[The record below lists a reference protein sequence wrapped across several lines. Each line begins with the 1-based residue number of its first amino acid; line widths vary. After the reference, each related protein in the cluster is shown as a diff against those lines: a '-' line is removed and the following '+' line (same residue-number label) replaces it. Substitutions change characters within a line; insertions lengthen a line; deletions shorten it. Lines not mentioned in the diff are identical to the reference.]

1 METEYQNKPGKSIP
15 GFPKKWTLGFQL
27 IVLIIIL
34 ALVGAGVYYGYPYL
48 NNASKGNKA
57 DLRAGFNNF
66 VGFAP
71 GIDINGGAAPNK
83 ESRMYKEFG
92 LTFEAIRMD
101 DMQKLNDALKNG
113 DLDFIFTTTDISP
126 IGMDRTSDLAKMSV
140 MQFLKIDDSRGADVF
155 IVDRSINTVADL
167 KGKKIACALGWPSNT
182 LLHATLEAGGLT
194 EEDVKIL
201 PMGDPFAAKTAFTTG
216 NADATVVWSPDD
228 EECLKSRDAKV
239 LTSTDLLPNIIM
251 DGFIA
256 RKDVL
261 EKKKDLFIKLSRAWL
276 TANSEMKDPSKMAQA
291 AQTYKKAFQVPD
303 DVSIILGGMKK
314 IHYATY
320 GDNVNF
326 FGLSTDFTG
335 ITGQQLYTKM
345 ARVYKTGYG
354 NKLTNIVPWAEASY
368 PGIVQEISDLKGDAH
383 AAEGQIQFEAPTTA
397 DVKAPAVAIKPV
409 IINFA
414 TGSWALTSEMKEK
427 IENQLG
433 QLSVEFAGMKVR
445 IEGNTDNVGSA
456 AMNRELSQKRAKSVG
471 DYLVKTYNFDP
482 NRFIIVG
489 NGPDKPVSD
498 NNTEDR
504 KSCKP
509 PDRVPAIGKIIGKP
523 PPATRDPA

>member
-1 METEYQNKPGKSIP
+1 MATDYQSKPGKSIP
-15 GFPKKWTLGFQL
+15 GFPKHWTFGFQL
-27 IVLIIIL
+27 IILLLIL
-34 ALVGAGVYYGYPYL
+34 GAIGAAVYFGYPYL
-48 NNASKGNKA
+48 NKASKGNVA

-71 GIDINGGAAPNK
+71 GIDMNGGAKPNK

-126 IGMDRTSDLAKMSV
+126 IGMDRSSDLAKMSV

-155 IVDRSINTVADL
+155 IVDESIGSVADL

-194 EEDVKIL
+194 ENDVQIL
-201 PMGDPFAAKTAFTTG
+201 PMADPFAAKTAFTTG

-228 EECLKSRDAKV
+228 QECLRSRAAKV
-239 LTSTDLLPNIIM
+239 LTSTELLPNIIM

-256 RKDVL
+256 RKEVL
-261 EKKKDLFIKLSRAWL
+261 ENKKELFVKLSRAWL
-276 TANSEMKDPSKMAQA
+276 TANAEMKDPARMAKA
-291 AQTYKKAFQVPD
+291 AQTYKIAFEVPD
-303 DVSIILGGMKK
+303 DVTVILDGMKK
-314 IHYATY
+314 IHFATY
-320 GDNVNF
+320 GDNINF

-335 ITGQQLYTKM
+335 ISGQQLYTKM
-345 ARVYKTGYG
+345 ARVYKSGYG
-354 NKLTNIVPWAEASY
+354 NNLNNIVPWAEASF
-368 PGIVQEISDLKGDAH
+368 PGIVQAITDLGGDAH
-383 AAEGQIQFEAPTTA
+383 AAESAISFDAPTAA
-397 DVKAPAVAIKPV
+397 DQTAPALAIKPI

-414 TGSWALTSEMKEK
+414 TGSWALAPDMKDK

-445 IEGNTDNVGSA
+445 IEGNTDNVGGA
-456 AMNRELSQKRAKSVG
+456 DMNRELSKKRAKAVA
-471 DYLVKTYNFDP
+471 DFLVKTYNFDP
-482 NRFIIVG
+482 DRFIITG
-489 NGPDKPVSD
+489 NGPDKPVAD
-498 NNTEDR
+498 NNTEEGR
-504 KSCKP
+504 AAN
-509 PDRVPAIGKIIGKP
+509 RRTEFQLLGK
-523 PPATRDPA
+523 

>member
-1 METEYQNKPGKSIP
+1 MATDYQTKPGMSIP
-15 GFPKKWTLGFQL
+15 GFPKKWTMGFQL
-27 IVLIIIL
+27 IVLVLIL
-34 ALVGAGVYYGYPYL
+34 GVVGGGVYFGYPYL
-48 NNASKGNKA
+48 NKASKGNKA

-71 GIDINGGAAPNK
+71 GIDMNGGAAPNK
-83 ESRMYKEFG
+83 TSRMFKEFG
-92 LTFEAIRMD
+92 VTFEAVRMD

-126 IGMDRTSDLAKMSV
+126 IGMDRSSDLAKMSV
-140 MQFLKIDDSRGADVF
+140 VQFLKIDDSRGADVF
-155 IVDRSINTVADL
+155 IVDKSINTVADL

-194 EEDVKIL
+194 EQDVQIL

-276 TANSEMKDPSKMAQA
+276 VANSEMQDPAKMAKA
-291 AQTYKKAFQVPD
+291 AQTYKTAFEVPD
-303 DVSIILGGMKK
+303 DVNIILGGMKK
-314 IHYATY
+314 IHFATY
-320 GDNVNF
+320 GDNINF
-326 FGLSTDFTG
+326 FGLSTDYTG

-354 NKLTNIVPWAEASY
+354 NKLTNVVPWAEFSY
-368 PGIVQEISDLKGDAH
+368 PGVIQAINDLQGDAH
-383 AAEGQIQFEAPTTA
+383 KAEGQIQFAAPTAA
-397 DVKAPAVAIKPV
+397 DATAPAVAIKPV

-414 TGSWALTSEMKEK
+414 TGSWGLSAEMKEK

-445 IEGNTDNVGSA
+445 IEGNTDNIGNA
-456 AMNRELSQKRAKSVG
+456 EMNKELSRKRAKSVA
-471 DYLVKTYNFDP
+471 DYLVKTYSFDP
-482 NRFIIVG
+482 NRFVIVG
-489 NGPDKPVSD
+489 NGQDKPVGS
-498 NNTEDR
+498 NNSEEGRAANRRTEFQLL
-504 KSCKP
+504 
-509 PDRVPAIGKIIGKP
+509 GK
-523 PPATRDPA
+523 

>member
-1 METEYQNKPGKSIP
+1 MTTDYQNQPGKSIP
-15 GFPKKWTLGFQL
+15 GFPKKWTFGFQL
-27 IVLIIIL
+27 IVLLIVI
-34 ALVGAGVYYGYPYL
+34 AAVGAGVYFGYPYL
-48 NNASKGNKA
+48 NKASKGGAA
-57 DLRAGFNNF
+57 DLRGGFNNF

-71 GIDINGGAAPNK
+71 GIHMNGGAAPNK
-83 ESRMYKEFG
+83 TSRMYTEFG
-92 LTFEAIRMD
+92 LTFEAVRMD

-126 IGMDRTSDLAKMSV
+126 IGMDRSSDLAKMSV
-140 MQFLKIDDSRGADVF
+140 VQFLKIDDSRGADVF
-155 IVDRSINTVADL
+155 IVDKSINTVADL
-167 KGKKIACALGWPSNT
+167 RGKKIACALGWPSNT

-194 EEDVKIL
+194 EQDVTIL

-239 LTSTDLLPNIIM
+239 LTSTSLLPNIIM

-256 RKDVL
+256 RKEVL
-261 EKKKDLFIKLSRAWL
+261 EEKKDLFIKLSRAWL
-276 TANSEMKDPSKMAQA
+276 VANAEMSDPEKMAQA
-291 AQTYKKAFQVPD
+291 AQTYKTAFEVPD
-303 DVSIILGGMKK
+303 DVSIILDGMKK
-314 IHYATY
+314 IHFANY

-335 ITGQQLYTKM
+335 ISGQQLYTKM

-354 NKLTNIVPWAEASY
+354 NTLTNIVPWAEASY
-368 PGIVQEISDLKGDAH
+368 PGIIQAITDLQGPGH
-383 AAEGQIQFEAPTTA
+383 VGEGQIAFDAPTSA
-397 DVKAPAVAIKPV
+397 DEKAPAVAIKPI

-414 TGSWALTSEMKEK
+414 TGSWALTPDMKDK

-456 AMNRELSQKRAKSVG
+456 EMNRDLSRKRAKSVA

-489 NGPDKPVSD
+489 NGPDKPVAD
-498 NNTEDR
+498 NNTDE
-504 KSCKP
+504 
-509 PDRVPAIGKIIGKP
+509 GKAANRRTEFQLLGQ
-523 PPATRDPA
+523 

>member
-1 METEYQNKPGKSIP
+1 MATTYQDKPGKSIP
-15 GFPKKWTLGFQL
+15 GFPKSWTFGFQL
-27 IVLIIIL
+27 LVLLLI
-34 ALVGAGVYYGYPYL
+34 VGAIGSGVYFGYPSL
-48 NNASKGNKA
+48 NKSLKGNKA
-57 DLRAGFNNF
+57 DLRGGFNNF

-71 GIDINGGAAPNK
+71 GIDMNGGAAPNK
-83 ESRMYKEFG
+83 TSRMYTEFG
-92 LTFEAIRMD
+92 LTFEAVRMD

-126 IGMDRTSDLAKMSV
+126 IGMDRSSDLAKISV

-155 IVDRSINTVADL
+155 IVDESINSVADL

-194 EEDVKIL
+194 EQDVEIL

-228 EECLKSRDAKV
+228 QECLKSRAAKI

-256 RKDVL
+256 RKEVL
-261 EKKKDLFIKLSRAWL
+261 EQKKELFVKLSRAWL
-276 TANSEMKDPSKMAQA
+276 TANSEMKDPAKMAKA
-291 AQTYKKAFQVPD
+291 AQTYKTAFQVPD
-303 DVSIILGGMKK
+303 DVSIVLDGMQK
-314 IHYATY
+314 IHFANY

-326 FGLSTDFTG
+326 FGLSTDYTG

-354 NKLTNIVPWAEASY
+354 NNLTNIVPWAEASY
-368 PGIVQEISDLKGDAH
+368 PGIVQAINDLTGDAH
-383 AAEGQIQFEAPTTA
+383 APEGQIQFAAPTAA
-397 DVKAPAVAIKPV
+397 DTKTVAVAIKPI

-414 TGSWALTSEMKEK
+414 TGSWALTSDTKDK

-456 AMNRELSQKRAKSVG
+456 EMNRDLSYKRAKAVA
-471 DYLVKTYNFDP
+471 DFLVKTYSFDK

-489 NGPDKPVSD
+489 NGPDKPIST
-498 NNTEDR
+498 NNTEE
-504 KSCKP
+504 
-509 PDRVPAIGKIIGKP
+509 GKAANRRTEFQLLGK
-523 PPATRDPA
+523 

>member
-1 METEYQNKPGKSIP
+1 MATDYQNTPGRSIP
-15 GFPKKWTLGFQL
+15 GFPKKWTFGFQL

-34 ALVGAGVYYGYPYL
+34 AGVGAGVYYGYPYL
-48 NNASKGNKA
+48 KSTSKGNTA

-71 GIDINGGAAPNK
+71 GINMNGGAAPNK
-83 ESRMYKEFG
+83 TSRMYKEFG
-92 LTFEAIRMD
+92 LTFQAVRMD
-101 DMQKLNDALKNG
+101 DMQKLYDALKNG

-126 IGMDRTSDLAKMSV
+126 IGMDRSSDLAKMSV
-140 MQFLKIDDSRGADVF
+140 VQFLKIDDSRGADVF
-155 IVDRSINTVADL
+155 IVDKSIATVGDL
-167 KGKKIACALGWPSNT
+167 RGKKIACALGWPSNT

-194 EEDVKIL
+194 ENDVQIL

-228 EECLKSRDAKV
+228 EECLRSRDAKI
-239 LTSTDLLPNIIM
+239 LTSTYLLPNIIM

-261 EKKKDLFIKLSRAWL
+261 EKKKDLFIKLSKAWL
-276 TANSEMKDPSKMAQA
+276 VANSEMKDPAKMAQA
-291 AQTYKKAFQVPD
+291 AQTYKAAFEVPD
-303 DVSIILGGMKK
+303 DVSIILDGMKK
-314 IHYATY
+314 IHFATY
-320 GDNVNF
+320 GDNINF
-326 FGLSTDFTG
+326 FGLSTDYTG

-345 ARVYKTGYG
+345 ARVYKNGYG

-368 PGIVQEISDLKGDAH
+368 PGIVQAITDLTGDAH
-383 AAEGQIQFEAPTTA
+383 AAEGQIQFEAPTAA
-397 DVKAPAVAIKPV
+397 DAKAPAVAIKPI

-414 TGSWALTSEMKEK
+414 TGSWALTPEMKQK
-427 IENQLG
+427 IEDELG

-445 IEGNTDNVGSA
+445 IEGNTDNVGGA
-456 AMNRELSQKRAKSVG
+456 AMNRELSQKRVKSVA

-489 NGPDKPVSD
+489 NGPDKPVAD
-498 NNTEDR
+498 NNTDAGRAANRRTEFQLL
-504 KSCKP
+504 
-509 PDRVPAIGKIIGKP
+509 GQ
-523 PPATRDPA
+523 

>member
-1 METEYQNKPGKSIP
+1 METGYQNKPGFSIP
-15 GFPKKWTLGFQL
+15 GFPQKWTFGFQL
-27 IVLIIIL
+27 IVLILIVGVI
-34 ALVGAGVYYGYPYL
+34 GAGVYFGYPYM
-48 NNASKGNKA
+48 NKASKGNTA
-57 DLRAGFNNF
+57 ELRAGFNNF

-71 GIDINGGAAPNK
+71 GIDMNGGAKPNK

-92 LTFEAIRMD
+92 VLFEAVRMD

-126 IGMDRTSDLAKMSV
+126 IGMDRSSDLAKMSV

-155 IVDRSINTVADL
+155 IVDKSINTVADL

-194 EEDVKIL
+194 EKDVQIL

-239 LTSTDLLPNIIM
+239 LTSTELLPNIIM

-276 TANSEMKDPSKMAQA
+276 VANAEMRDPAKMAKA
-291 AQTYKKAFQVPD
+291 AQTYKIAFEVPD
-303 DVSIILGGMKK
+303 DVSTVLAGMKK
-314 IHYATY
+314 IHYANY
-320 GDNVNF
+320 GDNINF

-335 ITGQQLYTKM
+335 LTGQQLYTKM
-345 ARVYKTGYG
+345 ARVYKTSYG
-354 NKLTNIVPWAEASY
+354 NNLTNIVPWAEASF
-368 PGIVQEISDLKGDAH
+368 PGVIQAINDLKGDAH
-383 AAEGQIQFEAPTTA
+383 VAEGQIQFAAPTSA
-397 DVKAPAVAIKPV
+397 DAKTPAVAIKPI

-414 TGSWALTSEMKEK
+414 TGTWGLTSEMKDK

-445 IEGNTDNVGSA
+445 IEGNTDNVGDA
-456 AMNRELSQKRAKSVG
+456 AMNRELSQKRAKSVA

-489 NGPDKPVSD
+489 NGPDKPVSS
-498 NNTEDR
+498 NSTEEGR
-504 KSCKP
+504 AAN
-509 PDRVPAIGKIIGKP
+509 RRTEFQLLGK
-523 PPATRDPA
+523 

>member
-1 METEYQNKPGKSIP
+1 MTTDYQNKPGKSIP
-15 GFPKKWTLGFQL
+15 GFPKNWTLGFQL
-27 IVLIIIL
+27 IVLLIIL
-34 ALVGAGVYYGYPYL
+34 AAIGAGVYYGYPYM
-48 NNASKGNKA
+48 NQAAKGNKA

-71 GIDINGGAAPNK
+71 GIDMNGGAAPNK
-83 ESRMYKEFG
+83 NSRMYKEFG
-92 LTFEAIRMD
+92 ITFEAIRMD

-126 IGMDRTSDLAKMSV
+126 IGMDRSSDLAKMSV
-140 MQFLKIDDSRGADVF
+140 VQFLKIDDSRGADVF
-155 IVDRSINTVADL
+155 IVDESIKTVADL
-167 KGKKIACALGWPSNT
+167 KGKTIACALGWPSNT

-194 EEDVKIL
+194 ENDVEIL

-228 EECLKSRDAKV
+228 EECLKSRAARV

-256 RKDVL
+256 RKEVL
-261 EKKKDLFIKLSRAWL
+261 EEKKDLFIKLSRAWL
-276 TANSEMKDPSKMAQA
+276 VANSEMQDPAKMAKA
-291 AQTYKKAFQVPD
+291 AQTYKIAFEVPD
-303 DVSIILGGMKK
+303 DVSIILDGMKK
-314 IHYATY
+314 IHFATY
-320 GDNVNF
+320 GDNINF
-326 FGLSTDFTG
+326 FGLSTDYTG

-354 NKLTNIVPWAEASY
+354 NNLTNIVPWAEASY
-368 PGIVQEISDLKGDAH
+368 PGIIQAINDLQGTAH
-383 AAEGQIQFEAPTTA
+383 AAEGQIQFKTPTAA
-397 DVKAPAVAIKPV
+397 DEKTPAVAIKPI

-414 TGSWALTSEMKEK
+414 TASWSLTAEMKEK

-433 QLSVEFAGMKVR
+433 SLSVEFAGMKVR

-456 AMNRELSQKRAKSVG
+456 EMNRDLSYKRAKSVA
-471 DYLVKTYNFDP
+471 DFLVKTYSFDP

-489 NGPDKPVSD
+489 NGPDKPVAD
-498 NNTEDR
+498 NNSEEGRSANRRTEFQLL
-504 KSCKP
+504 
-509 PDRVPAIGKIIGKP
+509 GK
-523 PPATRDPA
+523 

>member
-1 METEYQNKPGKSIP
+1 MTTDYQNKPGKSIP
-15 GFPKKWTLGFQL
+15 GFPKNWTLGFQL
-27 IVLIIIL
+27 IVLLIIL
-34 ALVGAGVYYGYPYL
+34 AAIGAGVYYGYPYM
-48 NNASKGNKA
+48 NKAAKGNKA

-71 GIDINGGAAPNK
+71 GIDMNGGAAPNK
-83 ESRMYKEFG
+83 NSRMYKEFG
-92 LTFEAIRMD
+92 ITFEAIRMD

-126 IGMDRTSDLAKMSV
+126 IGMDRSSDLAKMSV
-140 MQFLKIDDSRGADVF
+140 VQFLKIDDSRGADVF
-155 IVDRSINTVADL
+155 IVDESIKTVADL

-194 EEDVKIL
+194 EKDVEIL

-228 EECLKSRDAKV
+228 EECLKSRAARV

-256 RKDVL
+256 RKEVL
-261 EKKKDLFIKLSRAWL
+261 EEKKDLFIKLSRAWL
-276 TANSEMKDPSKMAQA
+276 VANSEMQDPAKMAKA
-291 AQTYKKAFQVPD
+291 AQTYKIAFEVPD
-303 DVSIILGGMKK
+303 DVSIILDGMKK
-314 IHYATY
+314 IHFATY
-320 GDNVNF
+320 GDNINF
-326 FGLSTDFTG
+326 FGLSTDYTG
-335 ITGQQLYTKM
+335 LTGQQLYTKM

-354 NKLTNIVPWAEASY
+354 NNLTNIVPWAEASY
-368 PGIVQEISDLKGDAH
+368 PGIIQAINDLQGTAH
-383 AAEGQIQFEAPTTA
+383 AAEGQIQFKTPTAA
-397 DVKAPAVAIKPV
+397 DEKTPAVAIKPV

-414 TGSWALTSEMKEK
+414 TASWSLTAEMKEK

-433 QLSVEFAGMKVR
+433 SLSVEFAGMKVR

-456 AMNRELSQKRAKSVG
+456 AMNRDLSYKRAKSVA
-471 DYLVKTYNFDP
+471 DFLVKTYSFDP

-489 NGPDKPVSD
+489 NGPDKPVAD
-498 NNTEDR
+498 NNSEEGRSANRRTEFQLL
-504 KSCKP
+504 
-509 PDRVPAIGKIIGKP
+509 GK
-523 PPATRDPA
+523 

>member
-1 METEYQNKPGKSIP
+1 MATEYQDKPGRSIP
-15 GFPKKWTLGFQL
+15 GFPKNWTLGFQL
-27 IVLIIIL
+27 IVLLLIL
-34 ALVGAGVYYGYPYL
+34 GVIGVAVFFGYPYL
-48 NNASKGNKA
+48 NEASKGNKA

-71 GIDINGGAAPNK
+71 GINMNGGAAPNK

-92 LTFEAIRMD
+92 ITFEAVRMD

-126 IGMDRTSDLAKMSV
+126 IGMDRSSDLAKMSV
-140 MQFLKIDDSRGADVF
+140 VQFLKIDDSRGADVF
-155 IVDRSINTVADL
+155 IVDESINSVADL

-194 EEDVKIL
+194 EQDVQIL

-228 EECLKSRDAKV
+228 EECLKSRPSKV

-256 RKDVL
+256 RKEVL
-261 EKKKDLFIKLSRAWL
+261 EKKKDLFVRLSRAWL
-276 TANSEMKDPSKMAQA
+276 VANSEMKDPEKMAEA
-291 AQTYKKAFQVPD
+291 AQTYKIAFEVPD
-303 DVSIILGGMKK
+303 DASTILDGMKK
-314 IHYATY
+314 IHFATY

-326 FGLSTDFTG
+326 FGLSTDYTG

-354 NKLTNIVPWAEASY
+354 NNLTNIVPWAEASY
-368 PGIVQEISDLKGDAH
+368 PTIVQSINDLQGDAH
-383 AAEGQIQFEAPTTA
+383 AAEGQIAFATPTAA
-397 DVKAPAVAIKPV
+397 DEKVPAVAIKPI

-414 TGSWALTSEMKEK
+414 TASWALTPDMKEK

-456 AMNRELSQKRAKSVG
+456 AMNRDLSYKRAKSVA

-482 NRFIIVG
+482 NRFVIVG
-489 NGPDKPVSD
+489 NGPDKPVAD
-498 NNTEDR
+498 NDSESGRAANRRTEFQLLV
-504 KSCKP
+504 K
-509 PDRVPAIGKIIGKP
+509 
-523 PPATRDPA
+523 

>member
-1 METEYQNKPGKSIP
+1 MTTDYQNKPGKSIP
-15 GFPKKWTLGFQL
+15 GFPKNWTLGFQL
-27 IVLIIIL
+27 IVLLIIL
-34 ALVGAGVYYGYPYL
+34 AAIGAGVYYGYPYM
-48 NNASKGNKA
+48 NKAAKGNKA

-71 GIDINGGAAPNK
+71 GIDMNGGAAPNK
-83 ESRMYKEFG
+83 NSRMYKEFG
-92 LTFEAIRMD
+92 ITFEAIRMD

-126 IGMDRTSDLAKMSV
+126 IGMDRSSDLAKMSV
-140 MQFLKIDDSRGADVF
+140 VQFLKIDDSRGADVF
-155 IVDRSINTVADL
+155 IVDESIKTVADL
-167 KGKKIACALGWPSNT
+167 KGKTIACALGWPSNT

-194 EEDVKIL
+194 ENDVEIL

-228 EECLKSRDAKV
+228 EECLKSRAARV

-256 RKDVL
+256 RKEVL
-261 EKKKDLFIKLSRAWL
+261 EEKKDLFIKLSRAWL
-276 TANSEMKDPSKMAQA
+276 VANSEMQDPAKMAKA
-291 AQTYKKAFQVPD
+291 AQTYKIAFEVPD
-303 DVSIILGGMKK
+303 DVSIILDGMKK
-314 IHYATY
+314 IHFATY
-320 GDNVNF
+320 GDNINF
-326 FGLSTDFTG
+326 FGLSTDYTG

-354 NKLTNIVPWAEASY
+354 NNLTNIVPWAEASY
-368 PGIVQEISDLKGDAH
+368 PGIIQAINDLQGTAH
-383 AAEGQIQFEAPTTA
+383 AAEGQIQFKTPTAA
-397 DVKAPAVAIKPV
+397 DEKTPAVAIKPI

-414 TGSWALTSEMKEK
+414 TASWSLTAEMKEK

-433 QLSVEFAGMKVR
+433 SLSVEFAGMKVR

-456 AMNRELSQKRAKSVG
+456 EMNRDLSYKRAKSVA
-471 DYLVKTYNFDP
+471 DFLVKTYSFDP

-489 NGPDKPVSD
+489 NGPDKPVAD
-498 NNTEDR
+498 NNSEEGRSANRRTEFQLL
-504 KSCKP
+504 
-509 PDRVPAIGKIIGKP
+509 GK
-523 PPATRDPA
+523 

>member
-1 METEYQNKPGKSIP
+1 MATDFQNKPATSIP
-15 GFPKKWTLGFQL
+15 GFPQNWTFGFQL
-27 IVLIIIL
+27 IVLILIL
-34 ALVGAGVYYGYPYL
+34 GAIGSGVYFGYPYL
-48 NNASKGNKA
+48 NKASKGNTA

-71 GIDINGGAAPNK
+71 GIDINGGATPNK
-83 ESRMYKEFG
+83 NSRMYKEFG
-92 LTFEAIRMD
+92 VVFEAIRMD

-126 IGMDRTSDLAKMSV
+126 IGMDRNSDLAKMSV
-140 MQFLKIDDSRGADVF
+140 VQFLKIDDSRGADVF
-155 IVDRSINTVADL
+155 IVDSKINTVADL

-194 EEDVKIL
+194 EADVQIL
-201 PMGDPFAAKTAFTTG
+201 PMGDPSAAKTAFTTG

-228 EECLKSRDAKV
+228 EECLKARSSKV

-256 RKDVL
+256 RKEVL
-261 EKKKDLFIKLSRAWL
+261 EKKKDLFIKLSKAWL
-276 TANSEMKDPSKMAQA
+276 VANSEMKDPARMAKA
-291 AQTYKKAFQVPD
+291 AQTYKTAFEVPD
-303 DVSIILGGMKK
+303 DASIILNGMKK
-314 IHYATY
+314 IHFATY

-326 FGLSTDFTG
+326 FGLSTDYAG

-354 NKLTNIVPWAEASY
+354 NKLSNIVSWAEASY
-368 PGIVQEISDLKGDAH
+368 PAIVQSISDLNGDAH
-383 AAEGQIQFEAPTTA
+383 AAEGQIKFEAPTAAET
-397 DVKAPAVAIKPV
+397 KAPAVAIKPV

-414 TGSWALTSEMKEK
+414 TGSFALNAEMKGK

-456 AMNRELSQKRAKSVG
+456 AMNRDLSFKRAKSVA
-471 DYLVKTYNFDP
+471 DYLVKTYSFDP

-489 NGPDKPVSD
+489 NGPDKPVAN
-498 NNTEDR
+498 NNTEEG
-504 KSCKP
+504 KSAN
-509 PDRVPAIGKIIGKP
+509 RRTEFQLLGK
-523 PPATRDPA
+523 

>member
-1 METEYQNKPGKSIP
+1 METDYQGKTGASIP

-27 IVLIIIL
+27 IVLILIIGII
-34 ALVGAGVYYGYPYL
+34 GAGVYFGYPYM
-48 NNASKGNKA
+48 NKASKGNKA

-71 GIDINGGAAPNK
+71 GIDLNGGAAPNK
-83 ESRMYKEFG
+83 TSRMYTEFG
-92 LTFEAIRMD
+92 VTFEAIRMD

-126 IGMDRTSDLAKMSV
+126 IGMDRSSDLAKMSV
-140 MQFLKIDDSRGADVF
+140 VQFLKIDDSRGADVF
-155 IVDRSINTVADL
+155 IVDKSINSVGDL

-194 EEDVKIL
+194 EKDVTIL

-228 EECLKSRDAKV
+228 EECLKSRDARI
-239 LTSTDLLPNIIM
+239 LTSTELLPNIIM

-256 RKDVL
+256 RKEVL
-261 EKKKDLFIKLSRAWL
+261 EAKKDLFVKLSRAWL
-276 TANSEMKDPSKMAQA
+276 TANSEMKDPAKMAKA
-291 AQTYKKAFQVPD
+291 AQTYKTAFEVPD
-303 DVSIILGGMKK
+303 DVSIILDGMKK
-314 IHYATY
+314 IHFATY
-320 GDNVNF
+320 GDNINF

-335 ITGQQLYTKM
+335 ISGQQLYTKM

-354 NKLTNIVPWAEASY
+354 NNLTNIVPWAEASY
-368 PGIVQEISDLKGDAH
+368 PGVIQAITDLQGEAH
-383 AAEGQIQFEAPTTA
+383 AAEEMIQFDAPTTA
-397 DVKAPAVAIKPV
+397 DIKAPAVAIKPI

-414 TGSWALTSEMKEK
+414 TGSWALTPDMKDK

-433 QLSVEFAGMKVR
+433 TLSVEFAGMKVR

-456 AMNRELSQKRAKSVG
+456 DMNRELSQKRAKSVA

-489 NGPDKPVSD
+489 NGPDKPVAD
-498 NNTEDR
+498 NNTEE
-504 KSCKP
+504 
-509 PDRVPAIGKIIGKP
+509 GKAANRRTEFQLLGK
-523 PPATRDPA
+523 

>member
-1 METEYQNKPGKSIP
+1 MTTDYQNKPGKSIP
-15 GFPKKWTLGFQL
+15 GFPKNWTLGFQL
-27 IVLIIIL
+27 IVLLIIL
-34 ALVGAGVYYGYPYL
+34 AAIGAGVYYGYPYM
-48 NNASKGNKA
+48 NKAAKGNKA

-71 GIDINGGAAPNK
+71 GIDMNGGAAPNK
-83 ESRMYKEFG
+83 NSRMYKEFG

-126 IGMDRTSDLAKMSV
+126 IGMDRSSDLAKMSV
-140 MQFLKIDDSRGADVF
+140 VQFLKIDDSRGADVF
-155 IVDRSINTVADL
+155 IVDESIKTVADL

-194 EEDVKIL
+194 ENDVEIL

-228 EECLKSRDAKV
+228 EECLKSRAARV

-256 RKDVL
+256 RKEVL
-261 EKKKDLFIKLSRAWL
+261 EEKKDLFIKLSRAWL
-276 TANSEMKDPSKMAQA
+276 VANSEMQDPAKMAKA
-291 AQTYKKAFQVPD
+291 AQTYKIAFEVPD
-303 DVSIILGGMKK
+303 DVNIILDGMKK
-314 IHYATY
+314 IHFATY
-320 GDNVNF
+320 GDNINF
-326 FGLSTDFTG
+326 FGLSTDYTG
-335 ITGQQLYTKM
+335 LTGQQLYTKM

-354 NKLTNIVPWAEASY
+354 NNLTNIVPWAEASY
-368 PGIVQEISDLKGDAH
+368 PGIIQAINDLQGTAH
-383 AAEGQIQFEAPTTA
+383 AAEGQIQFKTPTAA
-397 DVKAPAVAIKPV
+397 DEKTPAVAIKPV

-414 TGSWALTSEMKEK
+414 TASWSLTAEMKEK

-433 QLSVEFAGMKVR
+433 SLSVEFAGMKVR

-456 AMNRELSQKRAKSVG
+456 AMNRDLSYKRAKSVA
-471 DYLVKTYNFDP
+471 DFLVKTYSFDP

-489 NGPDKPVSD
+489 NGPDKPVAD
-498 NNTEDR
+498 NNSEEGRSANRRTEFQLL
-504 KSCKP
+504 
-509 PDRVPAIGKIIGKP
+509 GK
-523 PPATRDPA
+523 

>member
-1 METEYQNKPGKSIP
+1 MTTDYQDKPGRTIP
-15 GFPKKWTLGFQL
+15 GFPKKWTFGFQL
-27 IVLIIIL
+27 IVLLLIIGLI
-34 ALVGAGVYYGYPYL
+34 AAGVYFGYPYL
-48 NNASKGNKA
+48 NKASKGNTA

-71 GIDINGGAAPNK
+71 GIHMNGGAAPNK

-92 LTFEAIRMD
+92 ITFEAIRMD

-140 MQFLKIDDSRGADVF
+140 VQFLKIDDSRGADVF
-155 IVDRSINTVADL
+155 IVDASINSVADL
-167 KGKKIACALGWPSNT
+167 RGKKIACALGWPSNT

-194 EEDVKIL
+194 EQDVQIL

-228 EECLKSRDAKV
+228 EECLKSRASKV

-256 RKDVL
+256 RKEVL
-261 EKKKDLFIKLSRAWL
+261 EEKKDLFVKLSRAWL
-276 TANSEMKDPSKMAQA
+276 VANSEMNDPEKMAAA
-291 AQTYKKAFQVPD
+291 AQTYKVAFEVPD
-303 DVSIILGGMKK
+303 DVSIILDGMKK
-314 IHYATY
+314 IHFATY
-320 GDNVNF
+320 GDNINF
-326 FGLSTDFTG
+326 FGLSTDYTG

-354 NKLTNIVPWAEASY
+354 NNLTNIVPWAEASY
-368 PGIVQEISDLKGDAH
+368 PGVVQAINDLQGDAH
-383 AAEGQIQFEAPTTA
+383 AAEGLIRFESPTEA
-397 DVKAPAVAIKPV
+397 DATLPAVAIKPI

-414 TGSWALTSEMKEK
+414 TASWALTPDMKEK
-427 IENQLG
+427 IENELG

-445 IEGNTDNVGSA
+445 IEGNTDNVGGA
-456 AMNRELSQKRAKSVG
+456 GMNRELSYKRAKSVA

-482 NRFIIVG
+482 NRFVIVG
-489 NGPDKPVSD
+489 NGPDKPVAD
-498 NNTEDR
+498 NNSENGRAANRRTEFQLL
-504 KSCKP
+504 
-509 PDRVPAIGKIIGKP
+509 GK
-523 PPATRDPA
+523 

>member
-1 METEYQNKPGKSIP
+1 METDYQNKPGRSIP
-15 GFPKKWTLGFQL
+15 GFPRKWTFGFQL
-27 IVLIIIL
+27 IVLLIIIGL
-34 ALVGAGVYYGYPYL
+34 IGVGVYYGYPYL
-48 NNASKGNKA
+48 NKASKGNA
-57 DLRAGFNNF
+57 PDLRAGFNNF

-71 GIDINGGAAPNK
+71 GIYLNGGATPNK

-92 LTFEAIRMD
+92 LTFEAVRMD

-126 IGMDRTSDLAKMSV
+126 IAMDRSSDLAKMSV
-140 MQFLKIDDSRGADVF
+140 VQFLKIDDSRGADVF
-155 IVDRSINTVADL
+155 IVDESIKSVAGL

-194 EEDVKIL
+194 EQDVQIL

-228 EECLKSRDAKV
+228 EECLRSRPSRV
-239 LTSTDLLPNIIM
+239 LTSTELLPNIIM

-261 EKKKDLFIKLSRAWL
+261 DKKKDLFIKLSRAWL
-276 TANSEMKDPSKMAQA
+276 TANAEMKDPEKMAAA
-291 AQTYKKAFQVPD
+291 AQTYKIAFEVPD
-303 DVSIILGGMKK
+303 DVSIILDGMKK
-314 IHYATY
+314 IHFATY

-354 NKLTNIVPWAEASY
+354 NNLTNIVPWTEASY
-368 PGIVQEISDLKGDAH
+368 PGIIQAISDLQGDEN
-383 AAEGQIQFEAPTTA
+383 AAEGQIHFQAPTA
-397 DVKAPAVAIKPV
+397 AEEKAPAIAIKPI

-414 TGSWALTSEMKEK
+414 TGSWALTPEMKDR

-445 IEGNTDNVGSA
+445 IEGNTDNVGGA
-456 AMNRELSQKRAKSVG
+456 DMNRELSYKRARSVA

-489 NGPDKPVSD
+489 NGPDKPVAG
-498 NNTEDR
+498 NNTEEGR
-504 KSCKP
+504 AAN
-509 PDRVPAIGKIIGKP
+509 RRTEFQLLGK
-523 PPATRDPA
+523 